1 MGANKIVK
9 NRRLMIFFS
18 FFIVT
23 VTCIAIIF
31 LYHGHEG
38 KMGIVPLN
46 VSIELIPGKSKAD
59 TSVVILRLFSRSL
72 QQKAINKEKIEP
84 FQLKIKENT
93 WRDNIKFQL
102 LSKNGEVSSLNKS
115 DVSLLTA
122 PKGNKLRF
130 THQTVYQAFYI
141 IYPSYHLSSKD
152 RLMAQLQ
159 IDHYKLNSNRVTIPP
174 WPTSRFDAALRQARI
189 DWLMGSD
196 RLLESAETLIR
207 ENPESYLGYWYK
219 GLALQ
224 RKKDPQKALQAFVS
238 ALKHYHQS
246 TEKGYREPPVV
257 IIQKIKE
264 LLKDSKK

>member
-1 MGANKIVK
+1 MEANKIVK
-9 NRRLMIFFS
+9 NRILIFLS

-23 VTCIAIIF
+23 LICIVIIL
-31 LYHGHEG
+31 LYHGHES
-38 KMGIVPLN
+38 KNGIIPLN
-46 VSIELIPGKSKAD
+46 ISIELILGKTKAD

-93 WRDNIKFQL
+93 WRDRIKFQL
-102 LSKNGEVSSLNKS
+102 LSKNGEMSTLNKS
-115 DVSLLTA
+115 DVSLLMA
-122 PKGNKLRF
+122 PKGGKLRF

-141 IYPSYHLSSKD
+141 IHPSYHLSSKD
-152 RLMAQLQ
+152 KLMAQLQ

-174 WPTSRFDAALRQARI
+174 WPTSRFDATLRQARI
-189 DWLMGSD
+189 DWLIGSD

-224 RKKDPQKALQAFVS
+224 RKKDSQKALQAFVS
-238 ALKHYHQS
+238 ALKHYNQS
-246 TEKGYREPPVV
+246 TEKGHREPPVV
-257 IIQKIKE
+257 IIQRIKE
-264 LLKDSKK
+264 LVRNSKR